1 MIGRDPNVTKIDWLH
16 ADIFRNVFLYEI
28 EDIL

>member
-16 ADIFRNVFLYEI
+16 VDIFRNVFLYEI